1 MRWSCP
7 EARKTLSTES
17 AAATVEAYSF
27 RQLHPPSG
35 GPVHDVA
42 DVLGAAYAESER
54 IRAQA
59 RAEGEAEGRAAGLA
73 AVRAEMEP
81 SLQALAGAAR
91 ALEDV
96 REELN
101 AGLASDAVALALQL
115 TEHIVAGAVDV
126 APERLIDIAG
136 QALRRIA
143 DRRDVTLV
151 VNPADLELLKESV
164 TLLQTELGGIE
175 HCAVQ
180 ADRRIGRGGVL
191 ARTEAGEIDATIEA
205 QLARAREIV
214 AAELSPSCD
223 EPMLTPDDER

>member
-1 MRWSCP
+1 M
-7 EARKTLSTES
+7 STET

-27 RQLHPPSG
+27 RQLHPPAG
-35 GPVHDVA
+35 GPVHDIA

-54 IRAQA
+54 IREQA
-59 RAEGEAEGRAAGLA
+59 RADGEAQGRAAGLA

-81 SLQALAGAAR
+81 SLQALAGAAQ
-91 ALEDV
+91 ALENL

-115 TEHIVAGAVDV
+115 AEHIVAGAVDV

-164 TLLQTELGGIE
+164 SLLQSELGGIE

-180 ADRRIGRGGVL
+180 ADRRVGRGGVL

-214 AAELSPSCD
+214 AAELSPTAD
-223 EPMLTPDDER
+223 EPPHAADDER